1 MDDLLADFVAET
13 RDMMQAMAG
22 ELVAWERAPDDRESL
37 DTIFR
42 FVHTVKGNCGFFD
55 FPRLERLSHA
65 AETALADVRSGNR
78 TVDVRLVDAVLAIID
93 RIGELTDAIEGGSD
107 LDRGDDEHLIAALE
121 DGAGALRDMAPLLA
135 AETIGTTA
143 PAPTAPQRSIRLP
156 LDLIDRVMSDVSDL
170 VLARNEL
177 ARTLRLGAPDTG
189 DGTLERLSAIIDSLR
204 DGVTRMR
211 MQRIDT
217 LFGSLPRLVRDLAA
231 DLGKEVLVDCEGG
244 DVELD
249 RELIEMLRDPLTHI
263 IRNAVDHGIEP
274 PHQRIAAG
282 KHEEGVLKLHA
293 RQADNRIHLEITDDG
308 RGIDGERLVAKAV
321 EAGLCTAAEG
331 AAYDRRERQQLIFHP
346 GLSTAAA
353 VTAVSGRG
361 VGMDVVR
368 ANIERIGGAIKV
380 CSEPGQGTRFTLA
393 LPLTLSIVPSLTV
406 CSGGQMFAIPRGVV
420 EEIVHAGNAALDFA
434 RMGDALLANVRGRR
448 MGCLSL
454 ADVLGL
460 SAAQAAENAP
470 LVLIRLAGGDLFALA
485 VDRVLDHEDL
495 VIKPVAPAIMQL
507 GLYAGA
513 TLLDSG
519 EPVMMLDMASIART
533 HAMLRDHADRT
544 ATAPAADRVQGHRP
558 RTAGLTVLVYTSL
571 AGRRRAIRMDRVMR
585 IERVARTDADCGG
598 ARPQIA
604 IDGAILPLAGCETG
618 IAPGDRPLTILRL
631 AADNPA
637 AGEIALAIDAIED
650 TALLEGPVLPPLG
663 SGQPLLGSA
672 MIGGALCELVDCDAL
687 FAAHRPA
694 LIGAAR

>member
-22 ELVAWERAPDDRESL
+22 ELVAWERTPDDRESL

-65 AETALADVRSGNR
+65 AETALAQVRSGNR

-282 KHEEGVLKLHA
+282 KREEGVLKLHA

-406 CSGGQMFAIPRGVV
+406 CSGRQMFAIPRGVV

-544 ATAPAADRVQGHRP
+544 AIAPAADRVQGHRP

-604 IDGAILPLAGCETG
+604 IDGAILPLAGCEAG

-637 AGEIALAIDAIED
+637 AGEIALAIAAIED

>member
-22 ELVAWERAPDDRESL
+22 ELVAWERTPDDRESL

-282 KHEEGVLKLHA
+282 KREEGVLKLHA

-406 CSGGQMFAIPRGVV
+406 CSGRQMFAIPRGVV

-604 IDGAILPLAGCETG
+604 IDGAILPLAGCEAG

-631 AADNPA
+631 SADNPA

>member
-22 ELVAWERAPDDRESL
+22 ELVAWERTPDDRESL

-282 KHEEGVLKLHA
+282 KREEGVLKLHA

>member
-22 ELVAWERAPDDRESL
+22 ELVAWERTPDDRESL

-604 IDGAILPLAGCETG
+604 IDGAILPLAGCEAG

>member
-22 ELVAWERAPDDRESL
+22 ELVAWERTPDDRESL

-93 RIGELTDAIEGGSD
+93 RIGELTDAIEGGFD

-282 KHEEGVLKLHA
+282 KREEGVLKLHA

>member
-22 ELVAWERAPDDRESL
+22 ELVAWERTPDDRESL

-93 RIGELTDAIEGGSD
+93 RIGELTDAIEGGSV

-406 CSGGQMFAIPRGVV
+406 CSGRQMFAIPRGVV

-598 ARPQIA
+598 ARPQIG

-672 MIGGALCELVDCDAL
+672 MIGGALCELVDCGAL

>member
-22 ELVAWERAPDDRESL
+22 ELVAWERTPDDRESL

-282 KHEEGVLKLHA
+282 KREEGVLKLHA

-406 CSGGQMFAIPRGVV
+406 CSGRQMFAIPRGVV

-604 IDGAILPLAGCETG
+604 IDGAILPLAGCEAG

-637 AGEIALAIDAIED
+637 AGEIALAIAAIED

>member
-22 ELVAWERAPDDRESL
+22 ELVAWERTPDDRESL

-217 LFGSLPRLVRDLAA
+217 LFGALPRLVRDLAA

-485 VDRVLDHEDL
+485 VDRVLNHEDL

>member
-22 ELVAWERAPDDRESL
+22 ELVAWERTPDDRESL

-135 AETIGTTA
+135 TETIGTTA

-282 KHEEGVLKLHA
+282 KREEGVLKLHA

-406 CSGGQMFAIPRGVV
+406 CSGRQMFAIPRGVV

-558 RTAGLTVLVYTSL
+558 HTAGLTVLVYTSL

>member
-1 MDDLLADFVAET
+1 M
-13 RDMMQAMAG
+13 
-22 ELVAWERAPDDRESL
+22 
-37 DTIFR
+37 
-42 FVHTVKGNCGFFD
+42 
-55 FPRLERLSHA
+55 
-65 AETALADVRSGNR
+65 
-78 TVDVRLVDAVLAIID
+78 
-93 RIGELTDAIEGGSD
+93 
-107 LDRGDDEHLIAALE
+107 
-121 DGAGALRDMAPLLA
+121 
-135 AETIGTTA
+135 
-143 PAPTAPQRSIRLP
+143 
-156 LDLIDRVMSDVSDL
+156 
-170 VLARNEL
+170 
-177 ARTLRLGAPDTG
+177 
-189 DGTLERLSAIIDSLR
+189 
-204 DGVTRMR
+204 
-211 MQRIDT
+211 
-217 LFGSLPRLVRDLAA
+217 
-231 DLGKEVLVDCEGG
+231 
-244 DVELD
+244 
-249 RELIEMLRDPLTHI
+249 
-263 IRNAVDHGIEP
+263 
-274 PHQRIAAG
+274 
-282 KHEEGVLKLHA
+282 
-293 RQADNRIHLEITDDG
+293 
-308 RGIDGERLVAKAV
+308 
-321 EAGLCTAAEG
+321 
-331 AAYDRRERQQLIFHP
+331 
-346 GLSTAAA
+346 
-353 VTAVSGRG
+353 
-361 VGMDVVR
+361 
-368 ANIERIGGAIKV
+368 
-380 CSEPGQGTRFTLA
+380 
-393 LPLTLSIVPSLTV
+393 
-406 CSGGQMFAIPRGVV
+406 V

>member
-604 IDGAILPLAGCETG
+604 IDGAILPLAGCEAG

-631 AADNPA
+631 SADNPA
-637 AGEIALAIDAIED
+637 AGEIALAIAAIED

>member
-22 ELVAWERAPDDRESL
+22 ELVAWERTPDDRESL

-93 RIGELTDAIEGGSD
+93 RIGELTDAIEGGSV

-121 DGAGALRDMAPLLA
+121 DGAGALRDMAPLRA
-135 AETIGTTA
+135 TETIGTTA

-177 ARTLRLGAPDTG
+177 ARILRLGAPDTG

-406 CSGGQMFAIPRGVV
+406 CSGGQMFAIPARG
-420 EEIVHAGNAALDFA
+420 GG
-434 RMGDALLANVRGRR
+434 GDRPRRECRTRLRPHGRR
-448 MGCLSL
+448 AAGKCSR
-454 ADVLGL
+454 AANGL
-460 SAAQAAENAP
+460 P
-470 LVLIRLAGGDLFALA
+470 
-485 VDRVLDHEDL
+485 
-495 VIKPVAPAIMQL
+495 
-507 GLYAGA
+507 
-513 TLLDSG
+513 
-519 EPVMMLDMASIART
+519 
-533 HAMLRDHADRT
+533 
-544 ATAPAADRVQGHRP
+544 
-558 RTAGLTVLVYTSL
+558 L
-571 AGRRRAIRMDRVMR
+571 AGRRPW
-585 IERVARTDADCGG
+585 
-598 ARPQIA
+598 PQRR
-604 IDGAILPLAGCETG
+604 AGCRE
-618 IAPGDRPLTILRL
+618 R
-631 AADNPA
+631 A
-637 AGEIALAIDAIED
+637 AGSDPA
-650 TALLEGPVLPPLG
+650 
-663 SGQPLLGSA
+663 
-672 MIGGALCELVDCDAL
+672 GG
-687 FAAHRPA
+687 
-694 LIGAAR
+694 G

>member
-22 ELVAWERAPDDRESL
+22 ELVAWERTPDDRESL

-121 DGAGALRDMAPLLA
+121 GGAGALRDMAPLLA
-135 AETIGTTA
+135 AETIGTAA
-143 PAPTAPQRSIRLP
+143 PAPIAPQRSIRLP

-282 KHEEGVLKLHA
+282 KREEGVLKLHA

>member
-22 ELVAWERAPDDRESL
+22 ELVAWERTPDDRESL

-65 AETALADVRSGNR
+65 AETALAQVRSGNR

-604 IDGAILPLAGCETG
+604 IDGAILPLAGCEAG

-631 AADNPA
+631 SADNPA

>member
-22 ELVAWERAPDDRESL
+22 ELVAWERTPDDRESL

>member
-22 ELVAWERAPDDRESL
+22 ELVAWERTPDDRESL

-93 RIGELTDAIEGGSD
+93 RIGELTDAIEGGSV

-282 KHEEGVLKLHA
+282 KREEGVLKLHA

-604 IDGAILPLAGCETG
+604 IDGAILPLAGCEAG

-631 AADNPA
+631 SADNPA

>member
-282 KHEEGVLKLHA
+282 KREEGVLKLHA

-604 IDGAILPLAGCETG
+604 IDGAILPLAGCEAG

-631 AADNPA
+631 SADNPA

>member
-22 ELVAWERAPDDRESL
+22 ELVAWERTPDDRESL

-135 AETIGTTA
+135 AETIGTSA

-217 LFGSLPRLVRDLAA
+217 LFGALPRLVRDLAA

>member
-22 ELVAWERAPDDRESL
+22 ELVAWERTPDDRESL

-93 RIGELTDAIEGGSD
+93 RIGELTDAIEGGSV

-135 AETIGTTA
+135 TETIGTTA

-282 KHEEGVLKLHA
+282 KREEGVLKLHA

-598 ARPQIA
+598 ARPQIG

>member
-65 AETALADVRSGNR
+65 AETALAEVRSGNR

-282 KHEEGVLKLHA
+282 KREEGVLKLHA

-598 ARPQIA
+598 ARPQIG